1 MSRRRKNVPYRGLLR
16 LGGVAA
22 VLSALLGAI
31 SLVLYLVVVG
41 GDSLS

>member
-1 MSRRRKNVPYRGLLR
+1 

>member
-1 MSRRRKNVPYRGLLR
+1 

-31 SLVLYLVVVG
+31 LLVLYLVVVG
-41 GDSLS
+41 GDSLI